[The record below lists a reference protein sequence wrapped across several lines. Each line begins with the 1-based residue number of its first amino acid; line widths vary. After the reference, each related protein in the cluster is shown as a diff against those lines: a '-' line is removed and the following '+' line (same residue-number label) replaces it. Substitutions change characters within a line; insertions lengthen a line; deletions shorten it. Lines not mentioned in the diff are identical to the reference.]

1 MEKALPGR
9 ADAPTSDT
17 SDTSGLSGAEA
28 PQANAVDAR
37 TAAPVRTVAKA
48 RGIALTILAVLAIL
62 FFLQWAQKF
71 LIPLVLGIFIAYT
84 LNPVVGWLVRIR
96 VPRAIGT
103 AFVMLVICGGAIAA
117 GNTLYREF
125 NSILVSMPE
134 AAKKISRA
142 VTRTQ
147 NGPNPVQQ
155 MEKAAQEIE
164 RAAGVSQ
171 GARKPAAPA
180 TPAIK
185 VREWLLEGSLG
196 ALSLITQLTMVL
208 FLVFFLLLA
217 GDTFKRKLVK
227 ITGPTLSNKR
237 TAVQIM
243 DEIHDSVQSY
253 MFMLLV
259 TNVMLAFM
267 MWVAFLWIGME
278 NAGAW
283 AVAAGLLHI
292 IPYFGPL
299 LITITSGISA
309 FLQFESLPIALLVA
323 GCSLG
328 IATFVG
334 TFVTTWMTG
343 KLVKMNPTAVFVGLL
358 FWGWL
363 WGMWGMLLG
372 IPIIVVIKVVSEHV
386 DSMNPIAELLGE

>member
-1 MEKALPGR
+1 MENTSPLGAGQKNPEAGKAEETASAVSSAQPGM
-9 ADAPTSDT
+9 
-17 SDTSGLSGAEA
+17 
-28 PQANAVDAR
+28 
-37 TAAPVRTVAKA
+37 PVRTIAKA
-48 RGIALTILAVLAIL
+48 RGIALTVLMVLAIL
-62 FFLQWAQKF
+62 FALQWAQKF

-84 LNPVVGWLVRIR
+84 LNPVVGWLERLH
-96 VPRAIGT
+96 VPRVVGT
-103 AFVMLVICGGAIAA
+103 ALIMIAIFGGAIAA
-117 GNTLYREF
+117 GNTLYKEF
-125 NSILVSMPE
+125 NSILAEIPQ

-142 VTRTQ
+142 VTRVQ
-147 NGPNPVQQ
+147 KGPNAVEQ
-155 MEKAAQEIE
+155 MEKAAQELE
-164 RAAGVSQ
+164 RAAGVGQPS
-171 GARKPAAPA
+171 RKAAPPAA
-180 TPAIK
+180 PAIK
-185 VREWLLEGSLG
+185 VREWLVEGSLG
-196 ALSLITQLTMVL
+196 ALSLLTQLTMVL

-227 ITGPTLSNKR
+227 ITGPRISDKK

-259 TNVMLAFM
+259 TNVLLAIL
-267 MWVAFLWIGME
+267 MWVALQWIGME

-299 LITITSGISA
+299 LITVTSAISA
-309 FLQFESLPIALLVA
+309 FLQFESIPMALLVA

-372 IPIIVVIKVVSEHV
+372 IPIIVIIKVVSEHV
-386 DSMNPIAELLGE
+386 ESMHPIAELLGE

>member
-1 MEKALPGR
+1 MENMTPGS
-9 ADAPTSDT
+9 AEQPKSDT
-17 SDTSGLSGAEA
+17 AMHAEA
-28 PQANAVDAR
+28 AAGAASTMPSS
-37 TAAPVRTVAKA
+37 APVRTIAKA
-48 RGIALTILAVLAIL
+48 RGIALTVLMVLAIL
-62 FFLQWAQKF
+62 FALQWAQEF

-84 LNPVVGWLVRIR
+84 LNPVVGWFERLH
-96 VPRAIGT
+96 VPRVLGT
-103 AFVMLVICGGAIAA
+103 AVIMIAISGGAIAA
-117 GNTLYREF
+117 GNTLYKEF
-125 NSILVSMPE
+125 NSILAEIPQ
-134 AAKKISRA
+134 AAKKLSRA
-142 VTRTQ
+142 VTRLQ
-147 NGPNPVQQ
+147 SGPNPVQQ
-155 MEKAAQEIE
+155 MEKAAQELE
-164 RAAGVSQ
+164 RAAGVGQPSKR
-171 GARKPAAPA
+171 GAPAA
-180 TPAIK
+180 TPAFK

-196 ALSLITQLTMVL
+196 ALSLLTQLTMVL

-227 ITGPTLSNKR
+227 ITGPSISDKK

-243 DEIHDSVQSY
+243 DEIHVSVQSY

-259 TNVMLAFM
+259 TNVLLACM
-267 MWVAFLWIGME
+267 MWGALQWIGME

-299 LITITSGISA
+299 LITITSAISA
-309 FLQFESLPIALLVA
+309 FLQFESIPMALLVA

-372 IPIIVVIKVVSEHV
+372 IPIIVIVKVVSEHIE
-386 DSMNPIAELLGE
+386 SMNPIAELLGE

>member
-1 MEKALPGR
+1 MENKIPG
-9 ADAPTSDT
+9 DAQRPESETSVN
-17 SDTSGLSGAEA
+17 AE
-28 PQANAVDAR
+28 QAAGVAS
-37 TAAPVRTVAKA
+37 AMQAGFPIRTVAKA
-48 RGIALTILAVLAIL
+48 RGIALTVLMVLAIL
-62 FFLQWAQKF
+62 FSLQWAQKF

-84 LNPVVGWLVRIR
+84 LNPVVGWLERIH
-96 VPRAIGT
+96 VPRVLGT
-103 AFVMLVICGGAIAA
+103 ALIMIAICGGAIAA
-117 GNTLYREF
+117 GNTLYKEF
-125 NSILVSMPE
+125 NAILAGMPE

-142 VTRTQ
+142 VTRAQ
-147 NGPNPVQQ
+147 NGPNPVEQ

-164 RAAGVSQ
+164 KAAGVGQPTKKSAQ
-171 GARKPAAPA
+171 PPA
-180 TPAIK
+180 PAIK
-185 VREWLLEGSLG
+185 VREWLIEGSMN
-196 ALSLITQLTMVL
+196 ALSLVTQLTMVL

-217 GDTFKRKLVK
+217 GDTFKRKLVR
-227 ITGPTLSNKR
+227 ITGPKISDKK

-259 TNVMLAFM
+259 TNVLLAAM
-267 MWVAFLWIGME
+267 MWVALRWIGLE

-283 AVAAGLLHI
+283 AAAAGLLHI
-292 IPYFGPL
+292 IPYFGPI

-309 FLQFESLPIALLVA
+309 FLQFESIPMALLVA

-372 IPIIVVIKVVSEHV
+372 IPIIVIVKVVSEHV
-386 DSMNPIAELLGE
+386 ESMNPIAELLGE

>member
-1 MEKALPGR
+1 MLLMENTNSH
-9 ADAPTSDT
+9 DAEQQKSDT
-17 SDTSGLSGAEA
+17 PASAEQISGVATAMQSGL
-28 PQANAVDAR
+28 
-37 TAAPVRTVAKA
+37 TIRTVAKA
-48 RGIALTILAVLAIL
+48 RGIALTVLMVLAIL
-62 FFLQWAQKF
+62 FSLQWAQKF

-84 LNPVVGWLVRIR
+84 LNPVVGWLERIHL
-96 VPRAIGT
+96 PRALGT
-103 AFVMLVICGGAIAA
+103 ALIMITVSAGAVAA
-117 GNTLYREF
+117 GNTLYNEF
-125 NSILVSMPE
+125 NAILERLPE

-147 NGPNPVQQ
+147 NGPSTMQQ
-155 MEKAAQEIE
+155 MQKAADEIEKAA
-164 RAAGVSQ
+164 GVRQST
-171 GARKPAAPA
+171 RKAPPPEA
-180 TPAIK
+180 PTIK
-185 VREWLLEGSLG
+185 VREWLVEGSLG
-196 ALSLITQLTMVL
+196 ALSLLTQLIMVL

-227 ITGPTLSNKR
+227 ITGPSISNKK

-243 DEIHDSVQSY
+243 DEIHDSVQRY

-267 MWVAFLWIGME
+267 MWIALSWIGME

-309 FLQFESLPIALLVA
+309 FLQFESIPMALLVA

-372 IPIIVVIKVVSEHV
+372 IPIIVIVKVISEHV
-386 DSMNPIAELLGE
+386 ESMNPIAELLGE

>member
-1 MEKALPGR
+1 MENNTAN
-9 ADAPTSDT
+9 DAQQPKSEIPV
-17 SDTSGLSGAEA
+17 SAVQAASAASAIQSGF
-28 PQANAVDAR
+28 PI
-37 TAAPVRTVAKA
+37 RTVAKA
-48 RGIALTILAVLAIL
+48 RGIALTVLMVLAIL
-62 FFLQWAQKF
+62 FALQWAQKF

-84 LNPVVGWLVRIR
+84 LNPVVGWLERIH
-96 VPRAIGT
+96 VPRVLGTALIMIAIG
-103 AFVMLVICGGAIAA
+103 GGAIAT
-117 GNTLYREF
+117 GNTLYKEF
-125 NSILVSMPE
+125 NAILAGMPE

-142 VTRTQ
+142 VTRAQ
-147 NGPNPVQQ
+147 NGPNPVEQ
-155 MEKAAQEIE
+155 MEKAAQEIQK
-164 RAAGVSQ
+164 ATGVGQ
-171 GARKPAAPA
+171 PVKKAAPPPA
-180 TPAIK
+180 PAIN
-185 VREWLLEGSLG
+185 VREWLIEGSMN
-196 ALSLITQLTMVL
+196 AISLITQLTMVL

-227 ITGPTLSNKR
+227 ITGPKISDKK

-259 TNVMLAFM
+259 TNVMLAIM
-267 MWVAFLWIGME
+267 MWAALRWIGLE

-283 AVAAGLLHI
+283 AAAAGLLHI

-309 FLQFESLPIALLVA
+309 FLQFESIPMALLVA
-323 GCSLG
+323 GISLG

-372 IPIIVVIKVVSEHV
+372 IPIVVIVKVVSEHV
-386 DSMNPIAELLGE
+386 ESMNPIAELLGE

>member
-1 MEKALPGR
+1 M
-9 ADAPTSDT
+9 
-17 SDTSGLSGAEA
+17 
-28 PQANAVDAR
+28 QAGF
-37 TAAPVRTVAKA
+37 PIRTVAKA
-48 RGIALTILAVLAIL
+48 RGIALTVLMVLAIL
-62 FFLQWAQKF
+62 FSLQWAQKF

-84 LNPVVGWLVRIR
+84 LNPVVGWLERIH
-96 VPRAIGT
+96 VPRVLGT
-103 AFVMLVICGGAIAA
+103 ALIMIAICGGAIAA
-117 GNTLYREF
+117 GNTLYKEF
-125 NSILVSMPE
+125 NAILAGMPE

-142 VTRTQ
+142 VTRAQ
-147 NGPNPVQQ
+147 NGPNPVEQ

-164 RAAGVSQ
+164 KAAGVGQPTKKSAQ
-171 GARKPAAPA
+171 PPA
-180 TPAIK
+180 PAIK
-185 VREWLLEGSLG
+185 VREWLIEGSMN
-196 ALSLITQLTMVL
+196 ALSLVTQLTMVL

-217 GDTFKRKLVK
+217 GDTFKRKLVR
-227 ITGPTLSNKR
+227 ITGPKISDKK

-259 TNVMLAFM
+259 TNVLLAAM
-267 MWVAFLWIGME
+267 MWVALRWIGLE

-283 AVAAGLLHI
+283 AAAAGLLHI
-292 IPYFGPL
+292 IPYFGPI

-309 FLQFESLPIALLVA
+309 FLQFESIPMALLVA

-372 IPIIVVIKVVSEHV
+372 IPIIVIVKVVSEHV
-386 DSMNPIAELLGE
+386 ESMNPIAELLGE

>member
-1 MEKALPGR
+1 MENSRPQGTDQAKPETSAPVEAAGAGAGMQPGM
-9 ADAPTSDT
+9 
-17 SDTSGLSGAEA
+17 
-28 PQANAVDAR
+28 
-37 TAAPVRTVAKA
+37 PVRTIAKA
-48 RGIALTILAVLAIL
+48 RGIALTVLMVLAIL
-62 FFLQWAQKF
+62 FALQWAKEF

-84 LNPVVGWLVRIR
+84 LNPVVGWLERIH
-96 VPRAIGT
+96 VPRVVGT
-103 AFVMLVICGGAIAA
+103 ALIMLTISAGAIAA
-117 GNTLYREF
+117 GNTLYKEF
-125 NSILVSMPE
+125 NSILAEMPE
-134 AAKKISRA
+134 AAKKIGRA
-142 VTRTQ
+142 VTRIQ
-147 NGPNPVQQ
+147 SGPSAVEQ

-164 RAAGVSQ
+164 RAAGVNAP
-171 GARKPAAPA
+171 GKKAAVPV
-180 TPAIK
+180 TPTIK

-196 ALSLITQLTMVL
+196 ALSLLTQLTMVL

-227 ITGPTLSNKR
+227 ITGPRISDKK

-259 TNVMLAFM
+259 TNVLLAIL
-267 MWVAFLWIGME
+267 MWVALQWIGME

-299 LITITSGISA
+299 LITVTSAISA
-309 FLQFESLPIALLVA
+309 FLQFESIPMALLVA

-343 KLVKMNPTAVFVGLL
+343 RLVKMNPTAVFVGLL

-372 IPIIVVIKVVSEHV
+372 IPIIVIVKVVSEHV
-386 DSMNPIAELLGE
+386 ESMNSIAELLGE